1 MEEYEYRLVT
11 KVTQGDPGDDYMG
24 NLVVS
29 YVSLGQWGGEVSTDS
44 PYESEM
50 EIFNEDLTNKAIA
63 TITKRRAVVNLDP
76 EVMLTDQINFR
87 STPVVATDNII
98 GTIPN
103 GTELD
108 VYIMYDNSDW
118 LKTSYNGQ
126 EGYVQRQINNVPLF
140 REIKPVV
147 PTVTYELQTEAP
159 EDWESNY
166 MNYFMKDDDGHFVHV
181 EGVPDEENPETI
193 VAPIW
198 EADKYYT
205 ETTVLDGDIEVGDLV
220 SIKESAYKWYDK
232 YDGKDVAIPAWVKAK
247 NWYVQSITSFDT
259 NRIVIDDS
267 EDNENHINS
276 PIARTDLNLVR
287 KKNVVPP
294 PPEPEPEPEEEV

>member
-44 PYESEM
+44 PYEAEM

-63 TITKRRAVVNLDP
+63 TITKRRAIVNLDP

-98 GTIPN
+98 CTIPN

-118 LKTSYNGQ
+118 LKTTYNGQ

-147 PTVTYELQTEAP
+147 PTVTYVLQTEAP
-159 EDWESNY
+159 DDWESNY
-166 MNYFMKDDDGHFVHV
+166 MNYFMKDDDGHFVNV
-181 EGVPDEENPETI
+181 EGIPDTENPETI
-193 VAPIW
+193 IAPTW
-198 EADKYYT
+198 ETDKYYT

-232 YDGKDVAIPAWVKAK
+232 YDGKDVAIPEWVKAK
-247 NWYVQSITSFDT
+247 NWYVQSITSSDT

-294 PPEPEPEPEEEV
+294 PPEQEPEEEV